1 MKLFRK
7 VEKELENW
15 LNTKTGLLVDG
26 ARQVGKTYSLKEFA
40 NNNFDIFVYIN
51 LIENRN
57 AFEVL
62 KKSVDSNDFLFRLK
76 SIVDTEL
83 VKGRTCIF
91 LDEIQEFGD
100 FDFITLSKF
109 LINDGS
115 YRYIF
120 SGSMLGVELNNVHS
134 WPVGYVTSIRMYP
147 LDFEEFCINKNL
159 NTDALNEVKECFK
172 RKCVVK
178 DFIHEKLMD
187 LFRQY
192 IIIGGMP
199 EIVSSYIDGNGLNEL
214 DLIYN
219 SIVSNNRKD
228 ITKYVENDKKLKIK
242 EIYDLIPYELNKQ
255 NKRFILSDIESK
267 SKNASVVD
275 SFLWVKDA
283 GLAIPVYN
291 AKELS
296 IPLMINTDRTIM
308 KLFMGDVGI
317 LNYITLSKD
326 VRLNLLKED
335 MSLNYGSIY
344 ENFVAEELNAHK
356 FENIY
361 YYNNKKNGEI
371 DFVVEQN
378 GRVIPIEVKSGKNYK
393 RHSAINNI
401 LSIKNYDINEVMV
414 FNNENVNING
424 KILYMPIYMVSQL

>member
-214 DLIYN
+214 DL
-219 SIVSNNRKD
+219 
-228 ITKYVENDKKLKIK
+228 
-242 EIYDLIPYELNKQ
+242 
-255 NKRFILSDIESK
+255 
-267 SKNASVVD
+267 
-275 SFLWVKDA
+275 
-283 GLAIPVYN
+283 
-291 AKELS
+291 
-296 IPLMINTDRTIM
+296 
-308 KLFMGDVGI
+308 
-317 LNYITLSKD
+317 
-326 VRLNLLKED
+326 
-335 MSLNYGSIY
+335 
-344 ENFVAEELNAHK
+344 
-356 FENIY
+356 
-361 YYNNKKNGEI
+361 
-371 DFVVEQN
+371 
-378 GRVIPIEVKSGKNYK
+378 
-393 RHSAINNI
+393 
-401 LSIKNYDINEVMV
+401 
-414 FNNENVNING
+414 
-424 KILYMPIYMVSQL
+424 